1 MGLNDAQLYTLLGI
15 LAALNAYAFVIFW
28 VLMRRFNSHVDSL
41 VSDIQRT
48 S

>member
-15 LAALNAYAFVIFW
+15 LAALNTYAFVISW
-28 VLMRRFNSHVDSL
+28 VLMRRFNSHVDAL
-41 VSDIQRT
+41 VSGIRRT